1 MIVCMS
7 TEKIWCCEEKVLP
20 MMRLIGNYICLSV
33 KVIGD
38 IDYDI
43 VSKKCKVV
51 VSIFT
56 CGH

>member
-1 MIVCMS
+1 MMVCTS
-7 TEKIWCCEEKVLP
+7 TEKIWCHEEKVLP
-20 MMRLIGNYICLSV
+20 MMCLIGNYMRLSV

-51 VSIFT
+51 VSTFT
-56 CGH
+56 YGC

>member
-1 MIVCMS
+1 MVCTS
-7 TEKIWCCEEKVLP
+7 TEKIWCREEKVLP
-20 MMRLIGNYICLSV
+20 MMCLIGNYMCLSV

-51 VSIFT
+51 VSTFT
-56 CGH
+56 YSR